1 MRKATATQ
9 LYVKRHEKCRPK
21 AACGFKASYAAGAS
35 TATKHSNNS
44 ITATAPGATKA
55 ANATVAADA
64 AGTGATL
71 LDELN
76 LVGGEQYCSIGGDD
90 LVRSIQGDAC
100 CDYGSVRITGYAV
113 GRDDDA

>member
-1 MRKATATQ
+1 MRKAAATQ

-21 AACGFKASYAAGAS
+21 AACGFKANYAA
-35 TATKHSNNS
+35 
-44 ITATAPGATKA
+44 ITATAPGAAKATKTANA
-55 ANATVAADA
+55 AIATVAADA
-64 AGTGATL
+64 AGICATL